1 MRSLLA
7 AALLAAACS
16 AALAAPASA
25 GCTQMAVI
33 PRVTVPAAQTSV
45 GGSHV
50 DRCEDGT
57 TPPLCPTLVTT
68 PGVTVP
74 GVGEVTSGE
83 VDNCYA

>member
-7 AALLAAACS
+7 AALLAAAS
-16 AALAAPASA
+16 AMLAAPASA
-25 GCTQMAVI
+25 GCATMAEV
-33 PRVTVPAAQTSV
+33 PRVTVPAAQTSA
-45 GGSHV
+45 GGTHV

-57 TPPLCPTLVTT
+57 TPPPCPTLVTV
-68 PGVTVP
+68 PGATVP